1 MLREGGWFFLHRYR
15 ARGEDEDLNLAASTF
30 ERARRD
36 APPDA
41 DSRQAPLSDLAVVLR
56 ARFERWGRRDDI
68 DRAVALHREAR
79 RAAADSDDA
88 QLFAHEENLANALW
102 SRYQHLGTV
111 EDLNEAVTLHERTAR
126 VLHARP
132 VERSAV
138 FNNLAL
144 VLQARYEHTGEIVDL
159 EAAVTTARE
168 AVEEGVADPDS
179 TRTTW
184 PRS

>member
-1 MLREGGWFFLHRYR
+1 MRPRTPIAVRRPSATLRSSCVPGSNGG
-15 ARGEDEDLNLAASTF
+15 
-30 ERARRD
+30 D
-36 APPDA
+36 A
-41 DSRQAPLSDLAVVLR
+41 
-56 ARFERWGRRDDI
+56 GDDI